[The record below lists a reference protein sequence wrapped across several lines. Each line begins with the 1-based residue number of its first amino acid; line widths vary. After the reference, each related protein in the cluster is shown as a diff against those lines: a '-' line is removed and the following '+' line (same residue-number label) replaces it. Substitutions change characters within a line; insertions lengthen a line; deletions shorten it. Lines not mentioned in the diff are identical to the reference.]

1 MTDER
6 DGQPRPD
13 EVADDVVLLD
23 EDGRPCGTADRT
35 RVHTTDTPLH
45 LAFSI
50 HLRDETGA
58 VLLTRRAL
66 GKATW
71 PGVWT
76 NSCCGHPRPGE
87 SMEDAIH
94 RRVEQE
100 LGLQVSDI
108 RCVLP
113 GYRYRALDASGVVEN
128 EVCPVHLGTVRRS
141 QLRPDPAEVAEH
153 SWVSWADLVATTAAL
168 PVLLSPWSVEQV
180 TQIEQIASGDPWE
193 QG

>member
-6 DGQPRPD
+6 DGRPRPG
-13 EVADDVVLLD
+13 ETTDDVVLLD
-23 EDGRPCGTADRT
+23 EEARPCGVADRT
-35 RVHTTDTPLH
+35 QVHTTDTPLH

-87 SMEDAIH
+87 SMDDAIH

-100 LGLQVSDI
+100 LGVQVSDV

-113 GYRYRALDASGVVEN
+113 EYRYRAVDASGVVEN
-128 EVCPVHLGTVRRS
+128 EVCPVHLGTVRRA

-153 SWVSWADLVATTAAL
+153 GWVSWADLVATAAAL
-168 PVLLSPWSVEQV
+168 PVLLSLWSVEQV
-180 TQIEQIASGDPWE
+180 TLIQQVASGDPWG